1 MIMAEKR
8 KRIALFVGQAD
19 EWYQSTIISGFLER
33 AFEHDLDAC
42 IFSMYRKYQDTAERE
57 LGESNI
63 FSLMRPEDY
72 DGAVILED
80 SIQTAGAAKG
90 LEERL
95 HEQFGDK
102 PVLVLEQ
109 DSPYFP
115 YIFTDG
121 YSAMVELVDHLIEV
135 HGYTDIAFLA
145 GKKWHK
151 HSITRANAYRAA
163 MKAHGL
169 EPSEDRTIYGDFWY
183 SSGEVCADQLM
194 GKGKALP
201 QAVVCAND
209 AMAIG
214 LCNAFERRG
223 VRIPQDVAVV
233 SYDSTYEGQTSPKPI
248 TSSLVPAVELGHYA
262 ADFVY
267 NSLCGKQTPPFEYKP
282 KLVIGQTCGCTEMT
296 IPQHSANR
304 DRWGTEIS
312 EEGYDSV
319 FNTFAENLMAQT
331 DIQEFLS
338 VIYSYAYQIKGAQS
352 FYLCLCP
359 MWEHMGAEPGI
370 HVKNTGYPDR
380 MICALRYNSDRKD
393 GIVGLETT
401 FDTKDLLPGLFEQS
415 DHPQA
420 CFFTPLFFASECY
433 GYAAVN
439 YGSEP
444 RSYDDV
450 YRRWIS
456 TVSRGFEALRCR
468 MISNSLQDRLDKMR
482 SNKFAGGAAY
492 ESLSEEEKKDYDLV
506 SRILDENLLT
516 YHFQPIVKVS
526 DASIY
531 SYEALMRSNT
541 PKHISPLDMIKYA
554 DMQSRLSD
562 IETATFLNVL
572 EIISKSRDIIGNA
585 KVFIN
590 SIPGV
595 PVNSD
600 EFKRIEE
607 YLKSQSDVVVVELTE
622 EAELDDEQ
630 LKNQKDFFTKLHLE
644 IAVDDYG
651 TGYSNVNN
659 LLRYMPNYV
668 KIDRALLSEID
679 TKPQKQ
685 HFVREI
691 IGFCHDNNIMALAE
705 GVETVEE
712 LRTVIHLGADLIQ
725 GYYTAKP
732 SANLIPQIDEK
743 IRGEIKSFYQE
754 RLDGSTKQIYVAGK
768 TNRIS
773 LATLSK
779 NGCTDIVVG
788 RGTMVYKDISIFGT
802 PGAKTDIHIKV
813 EPGYIGRIDLESTY
827 FSNVKNRPCIEL
839 ASGCDVTLSIEGD
852 NILNNGGISVPK
864 DARLTIEGGGNLK
877 ISVNSADY
885 SGIGGHTDQEHGEI
899 IFEQD
904 GIVDIS
910 CRGVCGSCIGSGL
923 GGIIK
928 INRGQYELKA
938 TGENG
943 VAIGTSSGESKLDIT
958 TCNISIELAT
968 VNGTGIGSQSGSC
981 DVSIAKSSVSF
992 SGTGTEV
999 VAVGTVNGEQA
1010 KVDISGSMLDINS
1023 SGVRSTAIGALNAAS
1038 QVKVKDSSL
1047 KIEMA
1052 GERALVFGGYSDQTF
1067 IELLGTD
1074 TKALVHNSCGRDT
1087 YAKDEN
1093 VRIVNGRR
1101 KIMVNDTEIQ
1111 RQLIFDYNK

>member
-1 MIMAEKR
+1 MAEKR

-19 EWYQSTIISGFLER
+19 EGYQSNIISGFLER
-33 AFEHDLDAC
+33 AFEYDLDAC
-42 IFSMYRKYQDTAERE
+42 VFSMYRKYQDTAERE

-63 FSLMRPEDY
+63 FALMRPEDY

-102 PVLVLEQ
+102 PVLVVEQ

-115 YIFTDG
+115 YVFTDG
-121 YSAMVELVDHLIEV
+121 YNAMVELVDHLIEV
-135 HGYTDIAFLA
+135 HGYKDIAFLA
-145 GKKWHK
+145 GKRWHK
-151 HSITRANAYRAA
+151 HSITRANAYRAS
-163 MKAHGL
+163 MEAHGL
-169 EPSEDRTIYGDFWY
+169 EPREDRTIYGDFWY

-194 GKGKALP
+194 GKGRELP

-214 LCNAFERRG
+214 LCKAFEKRG
-223 VRIPQDVAVV
+223 VRVPEDVAVV

-262 ADFVY
+262 ADY
-267 NSLCGKQTPPFEYKP
+267 IHNSLSGKQTPPFEHKP

-296 IPQHSANR
+296 IPQYSANR
-304 DRWGTEIS
+304 EKWGTEIS

-319 FNTFAENLMAQT
+319 FNSIAENLMAQT
-331 DIQEFLS
+331 DLQEFLS
-338 VIYSYAYQIKGAQS
+338 VIYSYAYQISDAQS

-359 MWEHMGAEPGI
+359 LWEHMGADAGI

-380 MICALRYNSDRKD
+380 MICAVRYNSDRKD
-393 GIVGLETT
+393 GIVGLDTV
-401 FDTKDLLPGLFEQS
+401 FDTRELLPGLFEKS

-420 CFFTPLFFASECY
+420 CFFTPLFFANECY

-439 YGSEP
+439 YGGKA

-450 YRRWIS
+450 YRRWIA

-468 MISNSLQDRLDKMR
+468 MISNNLQDKLDKMR
-482 SNKFAGGAAY
+482 SSKFAGGAAY

-506 SRILDENLLT
+506 GKILDDNLLT
-516 YHFQPIVKVS
+516 YYFQPIVKVS

-541 PKHISPLDMIKYA
+541 LKRISPLDMIKYA
-554 DMQSRLSD
+554 NMQSRLSD

-572 EIISKSRDIIGNA
+572 EIISKSRDIIGKA

-595 PVNSD
+595 PVNSV
-600 EFKRIEE
+600 EYQRIEE
-607 YLKSQSDVVVVELTE
+607 YLGKNSDVVVVELTE

-630 LKNQKDFFTKLHLE
+630 LKKQKDFFTRLHLE

-743 IRGEIKSFYQE
+743 VRGEIKSFYQE

-773 LATLSK
+773 LVSLSK
-779 NGCTDIVVG
+779 DGCTDIVVG
-788 RGTMVYKDISIFGT
+788 RGTMVYKDFSIFGT
-802 PGAKTDIHIKV
+802 PGAKTNIHVIV
-813 EPGYIGRIDLESTY
+813 EPGYIGRIDLESAY

-839 ASGCDVTLSIEGD
+839 SSGCDVTLSIEGD
-852 NILNNGGISVPK
+852 NILNNGGILVPK
-864 DARLTIEGGGNLK
+864 DSRLTIEGGGNLK

-885 SGIGGHTDQEHGEI
+885 SGIGGHTDQQHGEI
-899 IFEQD
+899 VFEQD

-910 CRGVCGSCIGSGL
+910 CRGVCGTCIGSGL

-943 VAIGTSSGESKLDIT
+943 VAIGTTSGESELDIT

-968 VNGTGIGSQSGSC
+968 VHGAGIGSQSGKC
-981 DVSIAKSSVSF
+981 RVNIAKSSVSI
-992 SGTGTEV
+992 SGTGTDV
-999 VAVGTVNGEQA
+999 VAVGTVTGEQA
-1010 KVDISGSMLDINS
+1010 QVHLSDSMLDINMS
-1023 SGVRSTAIGALNAAS
+1023 ADRTTALGALNAGSMVKAKDAS
-1038 QVKVKDSSL
+1038 L
-1047 KIEMA
+1047 RIEMA
-1052 GERALVFGGYSDQTF
+1052 GEKSLVFGGYSEQTDV
-1067 IELLGTD
+1067 ELLGTD
-1074 TKALVHNSCGRDT
+1074 TRAVVHNSCGRDT

-1101 KIMVNDTEIQ
+1101 KIVVNDKEIQ
-1111 RQLIFDYNK
+1111 RELVFDYKQ